1 MTLTFNQWMRQ
12 VDRLLE
18 ASLGLSSMD
27 LRDLCWRDMFD
38 DERSPGDATDDI
50 IADPYNYI

>member
-1 MTLTFNQWMRQ
+1 MTFMQWMRR

-18 ASLGLSSMD
+18 ASLGLSSSD
-27 LRDLCWRDMFD
+27 LVDQCWRDMFD
-38 DERSPGDATDDI
+38 DELTPADATDDI